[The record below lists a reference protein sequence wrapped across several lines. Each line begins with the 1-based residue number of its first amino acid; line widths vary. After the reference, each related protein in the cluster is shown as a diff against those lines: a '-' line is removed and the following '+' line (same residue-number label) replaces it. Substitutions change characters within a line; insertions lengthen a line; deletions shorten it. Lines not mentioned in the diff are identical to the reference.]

1 MANVSRSSDRNESYA
16 RTNVHCHHCWT
27 RTTTTTS
34 ANYFLSIS
42 YQDPY
47 SQTLARM
54 MCGPRGSCSKTLSAW
69 SMQKLGI
76 STCTQKHCSSSLS
89 TRSMFEQRQCKLQ
102 SKLRYLLSGRKSV
115 VDMKPLQTLHGKR
128 VRDPLWFLIGNIAT
142 CLGNAPH
149 PGMAASANYIEWL
162 ECLSSCCFEYEQGLT
177 ILCQ

>member
-1 MANVSRSSDRNESYA
+1 
-16 RTNVHCHHCWT
+16 
-27 RTTTTTS
+27 
-34 ANYFLSIS
+34 
-42 YQDPY
+42 
-47 SQTLARM
+47 

-177 ILCQ
+177 ILCQWFLHNVNVLASENIFACIRNRVGHVGHATNIR